1 MKVAITFI
9 GTNRYLDFLPRYY
22 EHIEKHFLPKSEKV
36 FLVFTDG
43 ELGDT
48 PDNIK
53 VYHQEHLEWPYIT
66 LKRFEIINKARE
78 EIDKCDWLVF
88 LDADTLVVDNIMEE
102 EFLSRCCGATTDDV
116 PLFGVHHPCHFLGMA
131 PHPQAPGA
139 YDQNPDS
146 EAYVDTSKGL
156 PEVYYQGC
164 FWGGKVPNVCAMIDE
179 LEARV
184 NRDLEKNVV
193 ALWHDESQI
202 NKYFLERLDMVHTYG
217 PEYAFPEVF
226 KDHCQFSPKIVHLA
240 KDNSS
245 YQT

>member
-9 GTNRYLDFLPRYY
+9 GTNKYLDFLPKYY
-22 EHIEKHFLPKSEKV
+22 ENVEKYFLPNTEKTI
-36 FLVFTDG
+36 FAFTDG
-43 ELGDT
+43 ELNDT
-48 PDNIK
+48 PDNLK

-66 LKRFEIINKARE
+66 LKRFEIINKARK
-78 EIDKCDWLVF
+78 EIDKHDWLVF
-88 LDADTLVVDNIMEE
+88 IDGDALPVTTITEE
-102 EFLSRCCGATTDDV
+102 EFFTNK
-116 PLFGVHHPCHFLGMA
+116 PLFGVHHPWHFLGME
-131 PHPQAPGA
+131 PHTQAPGA
-139 YDQNPDS
+139 YDQNPNS

-184 NRDLEKNVV
+184 NRDLEKDVV

-226 KDHCQFSPKIVHLA
+226 KDYCQFSPKIVHLA